1 MQSFYFKNHILT
13 IVKYIKMSSC
23 FIIFSMKIREAQNF
37 SDEVV
42 RLLVVERHKQ
52 GLTNYQVAQK
62 SNISEAALSYIERN
76 ERRPTLYTLKQIA
89 DAIGVKLS
97 DIIRR
102 AEESSDS
109 AE

>member
-1 MQSFYFKNHILT
+1 
-13 IVKYIKMSSC
+13 
-23 FIIFSMKIREAQNF
+23 MKIREAQNF

-42 RLLVVERHKQ
+42 KLLVEERLNRN
-52 GLTNYQVAQK
+52 LTNYQIAQK
-62 SNISEAALSYIERN
+62 SNISDAALSYIERN

-102 AEESSDS
+102 VEDAESLKK
-109 AE
+109 